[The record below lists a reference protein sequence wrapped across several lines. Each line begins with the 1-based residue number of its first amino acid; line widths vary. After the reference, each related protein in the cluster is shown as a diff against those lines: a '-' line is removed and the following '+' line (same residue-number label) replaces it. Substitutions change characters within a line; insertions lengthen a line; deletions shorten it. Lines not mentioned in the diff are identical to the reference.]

1 MFKLL
6 QIALFS
12 HTSKVMLKILQA
24 RCQQYVNMNFQM
36 FKLDLEKAE
45 QPETKWPTSVG
56 SLKRQGNTRIT
67 SISALLITPVFGCV
81 DHSKLW
87 KIL

>member
-45 QPETKWPTSVG
+45 EPEIKLPIFVG
-56 SLKRQGNTRIT
+56 SLKKQE
-67 SISALLITPVFGCV
+67 S
-81 DHSKLW
+81 
-87 KIL
+87 